1 MMKTKLELL
10 GISTTINSCA
20 VDMYF
25 TNGEVKCCYET
36 DLVFKVND
44 NIKEPV
50 VIIKGFK
57 DKQEWNGKEHI
68 VTGKNEKEISS
79 CIIEAKKEV
88 IESYMFKLG
97 IFSDKIEV
105 NRELIND
112 RLNSNFESTISNL
125 SSSISML
132 EIEISKMNEKK

>member
-1 MMKTKLELL
+1 MMETKLELL
-10 GISTTINSCA
+10 GISTTVNSCA
-20 VDMYF
+20 VEMYF
-25 TNGEVKCCYET
+25 TNGDVKSCYET
-36 DLVFKVND
+36 DLGFKVNN
-44 NIKEPV
+44 NIKEPIV
-50 VIIKGFK
+50 FIEGFK
-57 DKQEWNGKEHI
+57 DKQEWNGTEHI
-68 VTGKNEKEISS
+68 VTGKNEKEITS

-112 RLNSNFESTISNL
+112 KFNSDFENTISML

-132 EIEISKMNEKK
+132 EHEITKMNE